1 MSEKDP
7 ALETDGSG
15 VTAAPPSPA
24 SKEMKKEQVPPEVGQ
39 VRPSLRAEVIIYD
52 NWCKGC
58 GLCVVF
64 CPQGVLKM
72 DRGGKVYVA
81 APERCT
87 ACHWCDTHCPDFAI
101 VVQRVDKA
109 LDGRRG
115 S

>member
-1 MSEKDP
+1 MSGKDY

-15 VTAAPPSPA
+15 VTEATPSPA
-24 SKEMKKEQVPPEVGQ
+24 PKERKEKVQ
-39 VRPSLRAEVIIYD
+39 PSLRAEVVVFD

-58 GLCVVF
+58 GLCVTF
-64 CPQGVLKM
+64 CPHGVLEM
-72 DRGGKVYVA
+72 DGEGKVHVA

-101 VVQRVDKA
+101 MVWRVDET
-109 LDGRRG
+109 LSERRG